1 MFDPHSS
8 HLIRR
13 LKLRGLISTSI
24 ELLEESFGL
33 RRIVVLF
40 EPVHYVGLQWENEP
54 TTADE
59 YMWNATHLLLP

>member
-40 EPVHYVGLQWENEP
+40 EPVHYVGL
-54 TTADE
+54 
-59 YMWNATHLLLP
+59 LLP